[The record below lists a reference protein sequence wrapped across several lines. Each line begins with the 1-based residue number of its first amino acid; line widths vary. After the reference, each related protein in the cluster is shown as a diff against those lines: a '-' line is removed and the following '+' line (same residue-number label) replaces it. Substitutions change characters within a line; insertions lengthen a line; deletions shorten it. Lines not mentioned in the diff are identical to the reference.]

1 LTDASGDDPMIR
13 KRLEELSLE
22 ALLLVASQN
31 GLELEPDLHRD
42 AVIDELTDLIVEN
55 REERESANSV
65 TVKIQQKKYALLRDD
80 EAPLS
85 QDKLDEVELPR
96 RYETNR
102 ITLMLRDPRWAFT
115 YWDLS
120 TGKLKE
126 YQESSKF
133 DGLYLRVLELEG
145 HTEELRIRD
154 SFEIPIQ
161 LNDSSWYIY
170 LPRRQTSY
178 RIQLVAR
185 NNHRRELLAVSNE
198 VYAPNDTL
206 PVSPDRLDPHRM
218 ALYELCGLEY
228 LESPPFDEEFPDR
241 GQEVS

>member
-1 LTDASGDDPMIR
+1 MIR
-13 KRLEELSLE
+13 TRLEELSLE

-31 GLELEPDLHRD
+31 GLDLEPDLDRHE
-42 AVIDELTDLIVEN
+42 VIDQLADLILEN

-80 EAPLS
+80 EAPLT
-85 QDKLDEVELPR
+85 QDKVDEIELPE
-96 RYETNR
+96 RYEINR
-102 ITLMLRDPRWAFT
+102 ISLMLRDPRWAYT

-120 TGKLKE
+120 SAKVRE
-126 YQESSKF
+126 YQESSRF
-133 DGLYLRVLELEG
+133 DGLYLRVLQLEG

-161 LNDSSWYIY
+161 VSDSSWYIY
-170 LPRRQTSY
+170 LPQQNASY

-198 VYAPNDTL
+198 VFAPWGHLRERPED
-206 PVSPDRLDPHRM
+206 LDPHRM

-228 LESPPFDEEFPDR
+228 LESPPFEEPTGGR
-241 GQEVS
+241 RMES

>member
-1 LTDASGDDPMIR
+1 MIR

-31 GLELEPDLHRD
+31 GLELDPDLQRD
-42 AVIDELTDLIVEN
+42 DVIDELADLIAEN

-85 QDKLDEVELPR
+85 QNRLDEVELPNH
-96 RYETNR
+96 YETNR

-120 TGKLKE
+120 SGKIRE
-126 YQESSKF
+126 YQESARF

-154 SFEIPIQ
+154 SFEIPVQ
-161 LNDSSWYIY
+161 LNDTSWYIY
-170 LPRRQTSY
+170 LPRRLASY

-198 VYAPNDTL
+198 VYAPNDHL
-206 PVSPDRLDPHRM
+206 PDAPEELDRHRM
-218 ALYELCGLEY
+218 ALFELCGLEY
-228 LESPPFDEEFPDR
+228 LESPPFEEEPADR

>member
-1 LTDASGDDPMIR
+1 MIR

-31 GLELEPDLHRD
+31 GLDLEPDLHRD
-42 AVIDELTDLIVEN
+42 DVIDELADLIAEN

-85 QDKLDEVELPR
+85 QDKLDAVELPSH
-96 RYETNR
+96 YEINR

-115 YWDLS
+115 YWDVS
-120 TGKLKE
+120 SGKIRE
-126 YQESSKF
+126 YQESARF

-154 SFEIPIQ
+154 SFEIPVQ
-161 LNDSSWYIY
+161 LSDSSWYIY
-170 LPRRQTSY
+170 LPRRQASY

-198 VYAPNDTL
+198 VYAPNDRL
-206 PVSPDRLDPHRM
+206 PDSSEALDPHRM

-228 LESPPFDEEFPDR
+228 LESPPFDEEISDH